1 MAWVRVKRKT
11 SIDAP
16 RLLASAL
23 RFSGINSPSGSCEQA
38 RLKRKSG
45 GALGEP
51 PPPSAHHSAYRARLN
66 GGSTLSLGSLS
77 EISPLLGISHQAE
90 TWACD
95 ETLRS
100 GRQMPDLEVPR
111 LASCAHCC
119 SESSRCPQEK
129 FDL

>member
-23 RFSGINSPSGSCEQA
+23 RFSGINSPSGSREQA

-45 GALGEP
+45 AALGEP

-90 TWACD
+90 T
-95 ETLRS
+95 S
-100 GRQMPDLEVPR
+100 IRQTDARPR
-111 LASCAHCC
+111 GSAFGIVRPLLFGVEPMST
-119 SESSRCPQEK
+119 
-129 FDL
+129 